1 MATKRNHAAIS
12 TIDKTIQPKILPK
25 IKIEPNS
32 DSINSSVISND
43 TTKVIPIFTQEFLNH
58 CKQRSSEIRLIS
70 RQISEVFSKI
80 LTTVDYLVPE
90 FYFLNERG

>member
-1 MATKRNHAAIS
+1 MSTKRSHAAIS
-12 TIDKTIQPKILPK
+12 NTIDKTIKPKIFSK

-32 DSINSSVISND
+32 DSVNCSGVSND

-70 RQISEVFSKI
+70 RQISEVFSI
-80 LTTVDYLVPE
+80 IVTLC
-90 FYFLNERG
+90 